1 MRTSLAITL
10 IIITIL
16 SFPSWGLT
24 VDDLI
29 YRKGIAYEKF
39 TDVPFT
45 GEVEGQFQGAFK
57 NGWREGEWKVYFENG
72 QLRYKGG
79 FKKGKMHGS
88 FITYNEDQSIE
99 KDYTGMFENGV
110 KVSD

>member
-1 MRTSLAITL
+1 MKIFLILVISMMSLV
-10 IIITIL
+10 
-16 SFPSWGLT
+16 SSSSWGLT
-24 VDDLI
+24 LDDLV

-72 QLRYKGG
+72 ILRYKGDY
-79 FKKGKMHGS
+79 KKGKMHGS
-88 FITYNEDQSIE
+88 FITYNEDGSIE
-99 KDYTGMFENGV
+99 KDYTGTFENGK

>member
-57 NGWREGEWKVYFENG
+57 NGWREGEWKVKTKRG
-72 QLRYKGG
+72 DMRRCRRCKR
-79 FKKGKMHGS
+79 
-88 FITYNEDQSIE
+88 IRVCI
-99 KDYTGMFENGV
+99 
-110 KVSD
+110 SDIRNRSRRH